1 MKTVVSLS
9 ETEAAL
15 AHAEATLK
23 EAKARHM
30 ATLPVAPAE
39 VVSEMAAIAAKLEI
53 TEAESKRVKTLK
65 ESYRFRDE
73 EKDQLAAA
81 KAKRLE
87 VARSQEWRRKFADA
101 VSSGHIMD
109 ARRKLRVDGRVV
121 STIKVLV

>member
-1 MKTVVSLS
+1 MKSVILS

-15 AHAEATLK
+15 AHAEAQLK
-23 EAKARHM
+23 EAKARHA

-53 TEAESKRVKTLK
+53 TEAETKRVKELK
-65 ESYRFRDE
+65 DSYRFRDE

-87 VARSQEWRRKFADA
+87 VARSAEWRRKFADA
-101 VSSGHIMD
+101 VSTGHILD

-121 STIKVLV
+121 STVKVLV